1 MSTTRRILVFAKAPI
16 EGQVK
21 TRLSPHLSPRACA
34 DLQRNLSL
42 HTLHSACESQLA
54 PVELWCTPNTSHP
67 FLCDCAERFD
77 IPQRLQRGA
86 DLGER
91 MLHALSHSLRND
103 KQALLIGTDCPAINR
118 AYLSTAFDTLQRG
131 NDVVLGPAEDGGY
144 VLIGVR
150 RVAAALFCEIDWGT
164 ARVLEQTRA
173 ALRRLEWSWTEL
185 EPLWD
190 VDRTDDISRLRAHPR
205 LARVLPETHE
215 FRL

>member
-21 TRLSPHLSPRACA
+21 TRLYPYLSPRACA
-34 DLQRNLSL
+34 DLQRKLSS

-67 FLCDCAERFD
+67 FLRDCAERFG
-77 IPQRLQRGA
+77 IPQRLQRGS

-103 KQALLIGTDCPAINR
+103 KQVLLIGTDCPAIDR
-118 AYLSTAFDTLQRG
+118 TYLSTAFDAMQRG

-144 VLIGVR
+144 VLIGAR
-150 RVAAALFCEIDWGT
+150 RVDAALFYGIDWGT
-164 ARVLEQTRA
+164 DTVLAHTRA

-185 EPLWD
+185 KPLWD
-190 VDRTDDISRLRAHPR
+190 VDRTDDLSRLRTHPR
-205 LARVLPETHE
+205 LAKILPETHE
-215 FRL
+215 FGL